1 MQLSSVS
8 AYPFRFAPSRD
19 VASASDKGAPRTS
32 GTPRAKP
39 SRSKRAPSA
48 ARPDAS
54 PLGNDPDAGKRASG
68 LVVGPYGDLISPAE
82 YEALTGKRP
91 TA

>member
-1 MQLSSVS
+1 MQLSSVP
-8 AYPFRFAPSRD
+8 AFPFRFALSRD
-19 VASASDKGAPRTS
+19 VASASNKGTQRAS
-32 GTPRAKP
+32 GTPRAKK
-39 SRSKRAPSA
+39 SRSKRGPAA

-54 PLGNDPDAGKRASG
+54 PMGNDREGAKRASG

-91 TA
+91 DA